1 MGLLSKMNEKAL
13 QDWANNLTPEQIEE
27 YERQGM
33 DMSEY
38 KVIVEERMAEE
49 RRMAEAVDL
58 SMLDRIKTTRTPEF
72 VDEVARFN
80 KMSDKNKPKLETA
93 TLVYGK
99 VVQAS
104 GGMFKSDPKGTGA
117 LVILYALDEA
127 HRYDREW
134 LTKTA
139 ERIYELKKEFQN
151 KPKTGVQK
159 FAGMLGMGDN
169 ILYNLT
175 IGNAQDKKK
184 SEYLPEDIRGLIRCI
199 ALDGGSFHIK
209 VGASLA
215 GGAEAW
221 CGTLEFIEDQKK
233 LPFAKIPD
241 NRFIP
246 LLIAGDDSDDVQL
259 IPPRYYTK

>member
-1 MGLLSKMNEKAL
+1 MNEKAIK
-13 QDWANNLTPEQIEE
+13 DWADNLTPEQIEE

-38 KVIVEERMAEE
+38 KVIMEERLAEQQ
-49 RRMAEAVDL
+49 RIADAVDMSL
-58 SMLDRIKTTRTPEF
+58 LDSIKTARTPEF
-72 VDEVARFN
+72 IDEVAKFN
-80 KMSDKNKPKLETA
+80 KIPDKNKSRLETA

-139 ERIYELKKEFQN
+139 ERIYELKIELQN
-151 KPKTGVQK
+151 KPKTGTQK
-159 FAGMLGMGDN
+159 FAGMLGLGDN

-175 IGNAQDKKK
+175 VGNAQDKKK
-184 SEYLPEDIRGLIRCI
+184 AEYLPEDIRGLISCI
-199 ALDGGSFHIK
+199 ALDAGTFHIK
-209 VGASLA
+209 VGESLA
-215 GGAEAW
+215 GGADAW
-221 CGTLEFIEDQKK
+221 CGTLEFLEEQKK

-246 LLIAGDDSDDVQL
+246 LLITGQGADEVQL
-259 IPPRYYTK
+259 IPPQYYTK

>member
-1 MGLLSKMNEKAL
+1 MGIFSKMGEKAI
-13 QDWANNLTPEQIEE
+13 QDWANNLTLEQIEE

-38 KVIVEERMAEE
+38 RVILQERLAEE
-49 RRMAEAVDL
+49 QRMVDAVDMSL
-58 SMLDRIKTTRTPEF
+58 LDKFEKARTPEF
-72 VDEVARFN
+72 IDEVAKFN
-80 KMSDKNKPKLETA
+80 KISDKNKSKLETA

-127 HRYDREW
+127 HKFDREW

-139 ERIYELKKEFQN
+139 ERIYELKIELQN
-151 KPKTGVQK
+151 KPKTGTQK
-159 FAGMLGMGDN
+159 FAGMLGLGDN
-169 ILYNLT
+169 LLYNLT
-175 IGNAQDKKK
+175 VGNAQDKKRA
-184 SEYLPEDIRGLIRCI
+184 EYLPEDIRGLISCI

-209 VGASLA
+209 VGESLA

-221 CGTLEFIEDQKK
+221 CGTIEFIEEQKK

-246 LLIAGDDSDDVQL
+246 LLITDETSDAIQL
-259 IPPRYYTK
+259 IPPAYYTK